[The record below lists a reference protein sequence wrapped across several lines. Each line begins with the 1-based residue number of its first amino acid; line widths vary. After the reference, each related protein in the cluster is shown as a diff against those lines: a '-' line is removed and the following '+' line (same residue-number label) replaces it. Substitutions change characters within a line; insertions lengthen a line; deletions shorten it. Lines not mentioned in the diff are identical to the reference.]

1 LKAIASG
8 IREGIRE
15 ESGVSPVASEGSPV
29 SQWVVMDYT
38 NVLIHIF
45 NEEKRAFY
53 ALEKLWSDAPR
64 LRANP

>member
-1 LKAIASG
+1 VREKSG
-8 IREGIRE
+8 G
-15 ESGVSPVASEGSPV
+15 SPVASEGSTL

-38 NVLIHIF
+38 DVLVHIF

-64 LRANP
+64 LSAIP